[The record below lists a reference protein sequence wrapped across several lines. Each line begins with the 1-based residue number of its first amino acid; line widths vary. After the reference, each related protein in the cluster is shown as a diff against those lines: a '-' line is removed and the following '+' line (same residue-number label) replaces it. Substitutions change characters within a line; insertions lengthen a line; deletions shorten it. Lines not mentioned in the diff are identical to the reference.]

1 MGRSATTGR
10 SYSDYR
16 EDWFFDDDDHYDTHS
31 PEEHMNV
38 DARPLESVVQHAPTM
53 VATAATFGEETDTA
67 DATLARWST
76 AEELNARPSNI
87 SSPTWPVLTH
97 SALVQ
102 LQMQHARQRIGERQL
117 PYGRAFDHAG
127 PPAAQARA
135 SEVPANEPS
144 VSFRHAGQDHPGVPL
159 AHLRPPPSWMP
170 RRFDVLRVS
179 RKWREVVWVWNESS
193 SESHQ
198 GVGLLTMQWLHGPGP
213 HLMPRVDGH
222 VLITDVGYDEA
233 GMNQLQMSAVV
244 PCRWTSGSGIWM
256 LRWLHG
262 M

>member
-1 MGRSATTGR
+1 M
-10 SYSDYR
+10 
-16 EDWFFDDDDHYDTHS
+16 
-31 PEEHMNV
+31 

-76 AEELNARPSNI
+76 AEELNPRPSNI

-97 SALVQ
+97 SVLVDME
-102 LQMQHARQRIGERQL
+102 MQHARERIAERQQL
-117 PYGRAFDHAG
+117 YGCPCRHAG
-127 PPAAQARA
+127 PHAAQARA
-135 SEVPANEPS
+135 SEPPVP
-144 VSFRHAGQDHPGVPL
+144 FRHAGQDHPGVPL
-159 AHLRPPPSWMP
+159 AHLTPPRSWIP

-193 SESHQ
+193 SSSHQ
-198 GVGLLTMQWLHGPGP
+198 GVGLLTMQWLHGPLP
-213 HLMPRVDGH
+213 HFMPQVNGH
-222 VLITDVGYDEA
+222 VLITEVDYDEA
-233 GMNQLQMSAVV
+233 GMIQLHMSAVV
-244 PCRWTSGSGIWM
+244 PCRWTGGRGIWM